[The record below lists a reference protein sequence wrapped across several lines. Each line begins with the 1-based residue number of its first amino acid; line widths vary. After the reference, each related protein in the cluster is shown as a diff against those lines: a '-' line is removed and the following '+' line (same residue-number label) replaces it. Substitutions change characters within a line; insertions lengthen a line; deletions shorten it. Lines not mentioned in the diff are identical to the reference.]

1 MENKV
6 DKRKL
11 RVLIAQSESE
21 ILEYKGNNTDPD
33 RIGKYASA
41 LANSAAMLSKQFAYM
56 VWRISDEKEIIG
68 TTFTL
73 NQRKKAENRLFLGW
87 KEC

>member
-41 LANSAAMLSKQFAYM
+41 LANSAAMLSKQYAYI
-56 VWRISDEKEIIG
+56 VWGISDEKQIIG
-68 TTFTL
+68 TPF
-73 NQRKKAENRLFLGW
+73 
-87 KEC
+87 